1 MEKWRAVVPIVLA
14 LVIAVVASVLIY
26 KWMKK
31 QTAPKEIAKIEE
43 VNIKQVAVAKV
54 NLPAGTKVKADQFK
68 TVSFLEE
75 SLPSGYFSD
84 SEKLTGRV
92 VMKPINSKELIL
104 ESALAPE
111 GVTKGGVTAILKP
124 GKRAVALAGNKL
136 MGVSGFVNPGDHV
149 DILMQTTDP
158 KTSETINKTVFEN
171 VRILATGTQLVTNA
185 EGQPSPVDSYTFE
198 VTPEEGERLT
208 LAASSGKLQF
218 ALRSVLDSET
228 VLTTGATSK
237 EILASYRPI
246 EPSERIKPKKA
257 VRGGDGWT
265 GERGTAHRKGF
276 ILEVIRGLKDRSVQ
290 NF

>member
-1 MEKWRAVVPIVLA
+1 MGKWRAVVPVVLA
-14 LVIAVVASVLIY
+14 LVIAVAASVLIY

-31 QTAPKEIAKIEE
+31 QTAPKEVAKIEE
-43 VNIKQVAVAKV
+43 VTIKQAAVAEI
-54 NLPAGTKVKADQFK
+54 NLPMGTKLKEEQFK

-75 SLPSGYFSD
+75 SLPPGYFSD
-84 SEKLTGRV
+84 PKKLIGRIV
-92 VMKPINSKELIL
+92 IKPINSKELIL
-104 ESALAPE
+104 ESGLAPV
-111 GVTKGGVTAILKP
+111 GVTKGGVTAFLKP
-124 GKRAVALAGNKL
+124 GKRAVALSGNKL
-136 MGVSGFVNPGDHV
+136 MGISGFVNPGDHV

-158 KTSETINKTVFEN
+158 KTKEKINKTVFEN
-171 VRILATGTQLVTNA
+171 VRVLATGTQLVTNA
-185 EGQPSPVDSYTFE
+185 EGKPSPVDSYTLE

-246 EPSERIKPKKA
+246 EPSKRVKPKKA
-257 VRGGDGWT
+257 VRGGDGST
-265 GERGTAHRKGF
+265 GAYRKGF
-276 ILEVIRGLKDRSVQ
+276 TLEVIKGLNRKTQ

>member
-1 MEKWRAVVPIVLA
+1 
-14 LVIAVVASVLIY
+14 
-26 KWMKK
+26 
-31 QTAPKEIAKIEE
+31 
-43 VNIKQVAVAKV
+43 
-54 NLPAGTKVKADQFK
+54 
-68 TVSFLEE
+68 
-75 SLPSGYFSD
+75 
-84 SEKLTGRV
+84 
-92 VMKPINSKELIL
+92 MKPINSKELIL

-237 EILASYRPI
+237 EILASYLG
-246 EPSERIKPKKA
+246 EA
-257 VRGGDGWT
+257 MDGPES
-265 GERGTAHRKGF
+265 GERRIGRDLYWKSSGD
-276 ILEVIRGLKDRSVQ
+276 LKIEAYKTFNQGGSDPCSCQ
-290 NF
+290 EDSG

>member
-1 MEKWRAVVPIVLA
+1 MEKWRVVVPVALA

-31 QTAPKEIAKIEE
+31 QTVPKK
-43 VNIKQVAVAKV
+43 VAKV
-54 NLPAGTKVKADQFK
+54 EEVKIKQAAVAEINLPAGTKLKDEHFK

-75 SLPSGYFSD
+75 SLPPGYFSD
-84 SEKLTGRV
+84 SKKLIGRIV
-92 VMKPINSKELIL
+92 IKPITIKELIL
-104 ESALAPE
+104 ESALAPVS
-111 GVTKGGVTAILKP
+111 VTKGGVTAILKP
-124 GKRAVALAGNKL
+124 GKRAVTLAGNKL

-149 DILMQTTDP
+149 DILMKTIDP
-158 KTSETINKTVFEN
+158 ETSETINKTVFEN

-185 EGQPSPVDSYTFE
+185 EGKPSPVDSYTLE

-228 VLTTGATSK
+228 VLTTGATPK

-246 EPSERIKPKKA
+246 DPSERVKPKKA

-265 GERGTAHRKGF
+265 GTHRKGF
-276 ILEVIRGLKDRSVQ
+276 TLEIIKGLNRKVQ

>member
-1 MEKWRAVVPIVLA
+1 MGKWRAVVPIVLA

-31 QTAPKEIAKIEE
+31 QTAPKEVAKIED
-43 VNIKQVAVAKV
+43 VKIKQAAIAEV
-54 NLPAGTKVKADQFK
+54 NLPAGTKLKEEQFK

-75 SLPSGYFSD
+75 SLPPGYFSD
-84 SEKLTGRV
+84 PKQLIGRV
-92 VMKPINSKELIL
+92 VIKPINSKELIL
-104 ESALAPE
+104 ESGLAPV
-111 GVTKGGVTAILKP
+111 GVTRGGVTAILKP

-136 MGVSGFVNPGDHV
+136 MGISGFVNPGDHV

-158 KTSETINKTVFEN
+158 KTSETVNKTVFEN
-171 VRILATGTQLVTNA
+171 VRVLATGTQLVPNA
-185 EGQPSPVDSYTFE
+185 EGKPSPVDSYTFE

-228 VLTTGATSK
+228 VLTTGATPK

-246 EPSERIKPKKA
+246 EPSKRVKPKKA
-257 VRGGDGWT
+257 YRGGHGRT
-265 GERGTAHRKGF
+265 GTYRKGF
-276 ILEVIRGLKDRSVQ
+276 TLEVIKGLNRKTQ

>member
-1 MEKWRAVVPIVLA
+1 MGKWRAVVPIVLA

-31 QTAPKEIAKIEE
+31 QTAPKEVAKVEE
-43 VNIKQVAVAKV
+43 VKLKQAAVAEV
-54 NLPAGTKVKADQFK
+54 NLPAGSKLKEEQFK
-68 TVSFLEE
+68 TVPFLED
-75 SLPSGYFSD
+75 SLPPGYFSD
-84 SEKLTGRV
+84 PKKLIGRV
-92 VMKPINSKELIL
+92 VIKPINTKELIL
-104 ESALAPE
+104 ESALAPV

-136 MGVSGFVNPGDHV
+136 MGVTGFVNPGDHV
-149 DILMQTTDP
+149 DILIQTKDP
-158 KTSETINKTVFEN
+158 KTGETVNKTVFEN

-185 EGQPSPVDSYTFE
+185 EGKPSPVDSYTLE

-228 VLTTGATSK
+228 VLTTGATPK

-246 EPSERIKPKKA
+246 EPSERVKPKKA
-257 VRGGDGWT
+257 VRGGDRWT
-265 GERGTAHRKGF
+265 GTYRKGF
-276 ILEVIRGLKDRSVQ
+276 TVEVIKGLDRKTQ